1 MQRLILEVNPTM
13 SDEINFSEIVE
24 EIFQIDP
31 TNPEYLTTGETT
43 RFEFK
48 TSFHPQTNKWD
59 DYGKTIAAFANNLGG
74 CLVFGIKPE
83 IPHHLVGM
91 QNDDFER
98 LDSEKLTS
106 YLNSRFSPAISFR
119 KYTHQIK
126 DRKFGL
132 IYVKRSY
139 FKPVIAI
146 KNGDDNKTIRES
158 DIFYRY
164 EARSERIKYP
174 ELIQILDE
182 RRQREQDMW
191 MQHLRKI
198 ASIGVEN
205 ASIFNPD
212 DGTVSGNKG
221 TFVIDSEL
229 LSKISF
235 IREGEFQEVSG
246 KSGVPTLKIVGDVE
260 ILAAAGETQR
270 SFSVKKEII
279 SLNDIFEDFLLQKRP
294 NHPEL
299 YIKQACHG
307 DTWFVPIY
315 YYASLAGFDIEKT
328 KAVIESQLSTKP
340 AKSHLLKRISSG
352 DKSLFE
358 YIPSLSP
365 SEVQQKKLRFRQF
378 FVSQSFSSDVLD
390 EVSSD
395 KKQMEYALSSIQSLK
410 TEEIK
415 IQYIFPILHEWF
427 RQWYFCQEARQMRTL
442 FNKAVCH
449 LDKEIFFPRI
459 NNKL

>member
-1 MQRLILEVNPTM
+1 M

-24 EIFQIDP
+24 EIFQVDP

-48 TSFHPQTNKWD
+48 TSFHAQTNKWD

-74 CLVFGIKPE
+74 CLVFGIDKG
-83 IPHHLVGM
+83 IPHHLIGM
-91 QNDDFER
+91 QNDHFER
-98 LDSEKLTS
+98 LDSEKLAS
-106 YLNSRFSPAISFR
+106 QLNSRFSPQILFR
-119 KYTHQIK
+119 KYIHQIEDK
-126 DRKFGL
+126 KFGL
-132 IYVKRSY
+132 IYVKKSY
-139 FKPVIAI
+139 FKPVVAT
-146 KNGDDNKTIRES
+146 KNGDGICES

-164 EARSERIKYP
+164 EARSERIKYS
-174 ELIQILDE
+174 ELMQILDE

-221 TFVIDSEL
+221 IFVIDSEL

-246 KSGVPTLKIVGDVE
+246 KSGVPTLKLVGDVE
-260 ILAAAGETQR
+260 ILAAAGETKR

-279 SLNDIFEDFLLQKRP
+279 TPKDIFEDFLLQERP
-294 NHPEL
+294 NNPEL

-315 YYASLAGFDIEKT
+315 YYASLAGFNIEEIK
-328 KAVIESQLSTKP
+328 VFIESQLSTKL
-340 AKSHLLKRISSG
+340 AKNNLLKRISSG

-358 YIPSLSP
+358 YISSSSQ
-365 SEVQQKKLRFRQF
+365 SEIKQKKLRFRKF
-378 FVSQSFSSDVLD
+378 FISKSFSSDILD
-390 EVSSD
+390 EIGD
-395 KKQMEYALSSIQSLK
+395 DQKEIQYALSSLQSLK
-410 TEEIK
+410 AEEID
-415 IQYIFPILHEWF
+415 ISYVLPIIYRWF
-427 RQWYFCQEARQMRTL
+427 KKWYFCKDSKSSIRTT
-442 FNKAVCH
+442 FNKAICH
-449 LDKEIFFPRI
+449 LDREIFFQG
-459 NNKL
+459 